1 MQCGRGCFQ
10 SCFQKFFLQGV
21 LRDFGLSRG
30 CPQLLVKA
38 FLTKNKTKWRG
49 KPTVIKSICFAHS
62 SFQKEREKQ
71 GPLIKKRENLSHFH
85 HHMNTYHLN
94 KWLIF
99 PWWHC
104 GAMRMQS
111 CYFLFHWF
119 GGSFVGIFGGQ
130 SETPEC
136 LRTSYLKFIL
146 QLKVPIPKWIFSC
159 LDAHVDIRQ
168 DYSEWKSKPDSH
180 DWSEQSYK
188 KHVLWAMA
196 TKLRKGFASSKS
208 LRRHPE
214 YKCLTP
220 KHCLWSSTFRSWYS
234 SWGAWLHDCGTE
246 ASSRQAL

>member
-1 MQCGRGCFQ
+1 
-10 SCFQKFFLQGV
+10 
-21 LRDFGLSRG
+21 
-30 CPQLLVKA
+30 
-38 FLTKNKTKWRG
+38 
-49 KPTVIKSICFAHS
+49 
-62 SFQKEREKQ
+62 
-71 GPLIKKRENLSHFH
+71 
-85 HHMNTYHLN
+85 MNTYHVN

-119 GGSFVGIFGGQ
+119 EGSFVGIFGGQ

-208 LRRHPE
+208 LRRHPD

-220 KHCLWSSTFRSWYS
+220 KHYLWSSTFRSWYS
-234 SWGAWLHDCGTE
+234 SWGAWLHDCGIE
-246 ASSRQAL
+246 QAQGKPYKRAALIKSALSKVRNLSPEQMLCWTRDRLPWDNLFWNKAKAVWLKAQIHTSKEQVHPHM